1 MQEEKPLLFTCVRRA
16 SLPETVGEMWKKKKE
31 KEEEKE
37 EEGKLILMLGN
48 RLGVDVFEIP
58 LQKKKK
64 KKRVGALQRERFLSR
79 ETHLAAGWPS
89 VACAGPQKAT
99 SASDGGAATW
109 LGVFVWT
116 CGWRRDRGR
125 RGRAGAPARQT
136 STLSDNLRGRTFLLA
151 PAFYTS
157 NTADRCLEVG
167 TEARAK

>member
-16 SLPETVGEMWKKKKE
+16 SLPETVGEMWKKKKKEKEGE
-31 KEEEKE
+31 KEED
-37 EEGKLILMLGN
+37 GKLILMLGN
-48 RLGVDVFEIP
+48 RLRVDVFEIP

-64 KKRVGALQRERFLSR
+64 RVGALQREKIPQPRNPSR
-79 ETHLAAGWPS
+79 CWLAVGGVRGAT
-89 VACAGPQKAT
+89 KAT